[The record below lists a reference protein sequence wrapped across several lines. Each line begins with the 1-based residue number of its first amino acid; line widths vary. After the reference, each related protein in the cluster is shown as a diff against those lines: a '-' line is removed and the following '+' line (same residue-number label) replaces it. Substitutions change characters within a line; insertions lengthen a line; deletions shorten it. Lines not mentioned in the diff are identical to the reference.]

1 MLATDLRLDDLGG
14 LVMQHPSSSK
24 ASARQRRVQ
33 CAEPE
38 PEPISGSDSGSD
50 SSSDSSISLVPVT
63 AVIHRLLLVAV
74 EQ

>member
-38 PEPISGSDSGSD
+38 PEPISGSDS
-50 SSSDSSISLVPVT
+50 SSDSSISLVPVT